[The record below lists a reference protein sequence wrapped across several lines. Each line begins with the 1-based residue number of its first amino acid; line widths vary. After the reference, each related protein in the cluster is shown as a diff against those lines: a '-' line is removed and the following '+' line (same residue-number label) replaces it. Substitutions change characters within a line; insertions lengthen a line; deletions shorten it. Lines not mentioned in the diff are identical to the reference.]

1 MWVNSKLGLIE
12 IFAKYYY
19 LPVELLL
26 ELFLTILIEDV
37 SNFDEEFTD
46 KPVEHS
52 QLPESKLK
60 MVQENKDLKII

>member
-1 MWVNSKLGLIE
+1 MWANSKLGLIE
-12 IFAKYYY
+12 MFAKYYY
-19 LPVELLL
+19 PSVELLPERSL
-26 ELFLTILIEDV
+26 IVSIEDV